1 MGLPSGVF
9 TTTVQLKFVSAA
21 MRVVRLEG
29 MIVIV
34 EPAGAVQSTDNTVK
48 PEILPEVAVIVVGP
62 GVTEAANPFEPAA
75 LLIVATDLDEEPQ
88 VTDVV
93 RSRVVLSE
101 YVPVALNCCVVP
113 KAIRGLAGVTSIE
126 VSVAPELIV
135 PAPQTLQVVRTAAN
149 EIIATTIPSLFCI

>member
-9 TTTVQLKFVSAA
+9 TSTVQLRFVSAA

-34 EPAGAVQSTDNTVK
+34 DPAGAVQSTDNTVK

-62 GVTEAANPFEPAA
+62 GVTGVASPFEPAA
-75 LLIVATDLDEEPQ
+75 LLIVATDLDEERQ

-93 RSRVVLSE
+93 RFRVVLSE
-101 YVPVALNCCVVP
+101 YVPVAVNCCVVP
-113 KAIRGLAGVTSIE
+113 RAMLALAGVTSIE
-126 VSVAPELIV
+126 VSVALELIV
-135 PAPQTLQVVRTAAN
+135 PAPQSLQVVSTAAS